1 MLWALDFSRVGF
13 SLNPRPVSVLLL
25 LLLAVVES
33 RVSKF
38 EVVVIGFGLRT
49 QTGGSPNPKP

>member
-13 SLNPRPVSVLLL
+13 SLNPRPVSVL

-49 QTGGSPNPKP
+49 QTGGSQNPKP

>member
-1 MLWALDFSRVGF
+1 MIWALDFSRVGF
-13 SLNPRPVSVLLL
+13 SLNPRPVSVLL